1 MSRTTELNP
10 TEPAYLTN
18 RAAAYMSLKRF
29 RLALEDCQHA
39 AALQSFPS
47 SKTLLRLARCQFA
60 LGSSIGASSTI
71 KDILAVEPSNT
82 PALQLR
88 EKVKSLEKHVKNFGV
103 AREKKDWGLARLAL
117 DKCVQAI
124 EGEGGEIPE
133 EWRIWKAELELAR
146 GNWEGANTAAKC
158 ADLITLLFSLIFK
171 FP

>member
-1 MSRTTELNP
+1 M
-10 TEPAYLTN
+10 
-18 RAAAYMSLKRF
+18 
-29 RLALEDCQHA
+29 
-39 AALQSFPS
+39 
-47 SKTLLRLARCQFA
+47 
-60 LGSSIGASSTI
+60 
-71 KDILAVEPSNT
+71 
-82 PALQLR
+82 
-88 EKVKSLEKHVKNFGV
+88 KNFGV

-158 ADLITLLFSLIFK
+158 ADLITPLFSLIFK